1 MVSVSGRFI
10 NWYFTRVGF
19 KRGMVKDLARGN
31 RRAAAPSAKVK
42 AANAVTAPL
51 FQGRKLWHIHP
62 KSGHPKSGHPESG
75 ELTDP
80 KTIVLFFHGGGYFY
94 DVIKEHFPVWARIA
108 NLSGALVILP
118 SYPLAGQ
125 ASATEITDFSIAA
138 YLDIKQRYPKAKII
152 IGGDSAGGGLALQVC
167 QRLNSLGQ
175 NLPEHMLL
183 WSPWADI
190 SHDRASLVEQD
201 KRSVI
206 IGLEGVKKAA
216 DLYRGN
222 LDAKDP
228 RVSPFYGDLSA
239 LPPMSVVTG
248 SRDLLHLDILS
259 FSKAAKTAGAKLDLD
274 IWPGQNH
281 YFMYLPQAEAKKI
294 ARQTA
299 RLIRSI

>member
-1 MVSVSGRFI
+1 MVSLAGRFI

-19 KRGMVKDLARGN
+19 KDGMVKDLARGN
-31 RRAAAPSAKVK
+31 RRAAEPSAKVM
-42 AANAVTAPL
+42 AANAVIAPL
-51 FQGRKLWHIHP
+51 FQGRKLWHIYP
-62 KSGHPKSGHPESG
+62 KSGNPKSGKI
-75 ELTDP
+75 TDP

-108 NLSGALVILP
+108 NLSGSLVILP

-125 ASATEITDFSIAA
+125 ASATEITDFSVAA

-167 QRLNSLGQ
+167 QRLNGSGLNTSGE
-175 NLPEHMLL
+175 NLPEHLLL

-190 SHDRASLVEQD
+190 SHDRAGLVEQD

-216 DLYRGN
+216 DLYRGE

-228 RVSPFYGDLSA
+228 RVSPFYGELSA

-248 SRDLLHLDILS
+248 SRDLLHLDILR
-259 FSKAAKTAGAKLDLD
+259 FCAAAKGAGAKLDLD
-274 IWPGQNH
+274 IWRGQNH